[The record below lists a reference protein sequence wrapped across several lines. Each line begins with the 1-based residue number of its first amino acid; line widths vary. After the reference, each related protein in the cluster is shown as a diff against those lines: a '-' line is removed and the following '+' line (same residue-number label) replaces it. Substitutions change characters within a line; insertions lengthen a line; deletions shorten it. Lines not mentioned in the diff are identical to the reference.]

1 MSDDEYCEFHD
12 NGDGDGLVD
21 DEDHHH
27 HEEVFKVQTLCKRRG
42 RWPDRSPPPPLPHA
56 YRDEDNLDY
65 NDYDDSLDAPLM
77 RMSMICK

>member
-42 RWPDRSPPPPLPHA
+42 RWPDRSPPHT
-56 YRDEDNLDY
+56 YCDEDNG
-65 NDYDDSLDAPLM
+65 DYDDSLDAPLM

>member
-27 HEEVFKVQTLCKRRG
+27 HEEVFKVQTLCRRRG
-42 RWPDRSPPPPLPHA
+42 RWPDRSLSPPHPHA

>member
-12 NGDGDGLVD
+12 NGDGDSLVD
-21 DEDHHH
+21 DD
-27 HEEVFKVQTLCKRRG
+27 TYC
-42 RWPDRSPPPPLPHA
+42 
-56 YRDEDNLDY
+56 DEDNLDY

>member
-42 RWPDRSPPPPLPHA
+42 RWPDRSSSC
-56 YRDEDNLDY
+56 DEDNLDY

>member
-27 HEEVFKVQTLCKRRG
+27 HEEVFKVQTLCGRRG
-42 RWPDRSPPPPLPHA
+42 RWPDRPFLPPIHIV
-56 YRDEDNLDY
+56 
-65 NDYDDSLDAPLM
+65 M
-77 RMSMICK
+77 RIILIIMIMMTL

>member
-42 RWPDRSPPPPLPHA
+42 RWPDRSSPPHT
-56 YRDEDNLDY
+56 YCDEDNLDF

>member
-42 RWPDRSPPPPLPHA
+42 RWPDRSPPPIHIVMRIILIITS
-56 YRDEDNLDY
+56 

>member
-1 MSDDEYCEFHD
+1 MNIVNFMIMAMVMALLMMKIIIIMKKCSKSRRCVR
-12 NGDGDGLVD
+12 GVGGGQIGLS
-21 DEDHHH
+21 H
-27 HEEVFKVQTLCKRRG
+27 
-42 RWPDRSPPPPLPHA
+42 PPHPHA

>member
-42 RWPDRSPPPPLPHA
+42 RCPDRSSPPHT
-56 YRDEDNLDY
+56 YCDEDNG
-65 NDYDDSLDAPLM
+65 DYDDSLDAPLLM

>member
-1 MSDDEYCEFHD
+1 MNIVNFMI
-12 NGDGDGLVD
+12 NGDCDGLVD

-42 RWPDRSPPPPLPHA
+42 RRLDRSSPPHT
-56 YRDEDNLDY
+56 YCDEDDLDY

>member
-42 RWPDRSPPPPLPHA
+42 RLPDRSPPPHA

>member
-42 RWPDRSPPPPLPHA
+42 RWPDRSPPHN
-56 YRDEDNLDY
+56 YCVCDNLDY
-65 NDYDDSLDAPLM
+65 NDYDDSLGAPLM
-77 RMSMICK
+77 KMSMICK